1 MEDIIKIVK
10 SVKERWFI
18 DKIYQQKR
26 SKIIKRWTSQRALGT
41 LCVSLL
47 GNLLTGN
54 GVKQSKILNT
64 RVKIS
69 GRRILKAG
77 EGTIRA
83 EEVTTRAGQVF

>member
-18 DKIYQQKR
+18 GKIYQQKR
-26 SKIIKRWTSQRALGT
+26 SKIIKRWTSQRALDT